1 MVKTSRGAVYLI
13 IVLFILWSG
22 ILACAISVESDINV
36 DKEKLETLLPVER
49 ELPGWKIAAE
59 PRFFEPGNL
68 WEYINGQAE
77 LYLQYG
83 FRLVVTSDYGANED
97 ESSIIVEIYRMESPL
112 HGFGIYAA
120 ERSPEDNFIDV
131 GVQGYVADDILNFWK
146 GPYYVKITSLEFSD
160 STKDTLNKFAK
171 VIAQKIS
178 GDYKVPELFTLFPE
192 NNKIAN
198 SERFIPSNFM
208 GHSFLKNGYRID
220 YQQNGLQYQ
229 IFLIKNSSSE
239 EAYDAFAKYREFLES
254 NNEKVDQEKRDDYQ
268 IIKVEGRKKSVVFQY
283 HSFIGGVL
291 KIEYFSM
298 GDKIVEEVINKLSNR
313 NK

>member
-1 MVKTSRGAVYLI
+1 MRKNIRAVYLI
-13 IVLFILWSG
+13 IVLFIVWSG
-22 ILACAISVESDINV
+22 MLAFTISSESDIGV
-36 DKEKLETLLPVER
+36 DKEKLATLLPTESD
-49 ELPGWKIAAE
+49 LPGWKIAAE
-59 PRFFEPGNL
+59 PRFFESGNL

-83 FRLVVTSDYGANED
+83 FRLVVTSDYGTKED
-97 ESSIIVEIYRMESPL
+97 ESSIIIEIYQMESPL

-131 GVQGYVADDILNFWK
+131 GIQGYVAEDILNFWK

-178 GDYKVPELFTLFPE
+178 GDYKVPELFTFFPE
-192 NNKIAN
+192 KNKIAN

-239 EAYDAFAKYREFLES
+239 EAHDAFAKYREFLES
-254 NNEKVDQEKRDDYQ
+254 NSEKVEQEKMDDYQ

-291 KIEYFSM
+291 KIEVFSD
-298 GDKIVEEVINKLSNR
+298 GEEIIKEILNKL
-313 NK
+313 K